1 MARSDTNLR
10 RWRAGMWP
18 SAPPPRPAL
27 GFPGPVGLWDGG
39 ALLSYDQAEHQGFL
53 HDARL
58 RHPPP
63 GAYEQQWEANARRC
77 ERWQRE
83 EDLGRGEVY
92 LDLVA
97 LDLKDIDAV
106 LDFVS
111 TWGVLDIRA
120 LDAPRPSRQWYGVA
134 TEPATPFRVLRHY
147 PGFSDDRRRSRD
159 SSLRS
164 GVLAT
169 AQEQRAAAPNW
180 VVAETLEEFRWGAR
194 AIHDLH
200 AAWLALSEPADPR
213 QVNWANPRM
222 PGRGDDLGRAQSEV
236 ANFFEETMRYA
247 LEGFSPRIWLVD
259 DASERMRYG
268 SLATPEPSEVTL
280 FEVLAIELF
289 SHVAENAPYKLCAN
303 PTCRRTFVRQNGGAV
318 YRQSRTRG
326 VLYCSRVC
334 ANAVA
339 QRRYRQR
346 RAAARPAS

>member
-1 MARSDTNLR
+1 M
-10 RWRAGMWP
+10 
-18 SAPPPRPAL
+18 
-27 GFPGPVGLWDGG
+27 
-39 ALLSYDQAEHQGFL
+39 LSYDQAEHQGFL

-63 GAYEQQWEANARRC
+63 GAYEQQWEANAQRC

-83 EDLGRGEVY
+83 EELGRGEVY

-97 LDLKDIDAV
+97 LDLEDIDAV
-106 LDFVS
+106 LEFVS

-134 TEPATPFRVLRHY
+134 TEPASPFRVLRHY
-147 PGFSDDRRRSRD
+147 PGFGDDRRGGSSD
-159 SSLRS
+159 SSLRRR
-164 GVLAT
+164 VVAT

-180 VVAETLEEFRWGAR
+180 VVAETLEEFCWGAR

-200 AAWLALSEPADPR
+200 AAWRALSTPIDPR
-213 QVNWANPRM
+213 DVSWANPNM
-222 PGRGDDLGRAQSEV
+222 PGPQQALDSAQWEV
-236 ANFFEETMRYA
+236 ADFFERTMRDA

-259 DASERMRYG
+259 DTEERTRYG
-268 SLATPEPSEVTL
+268 SVTRPESSDVTL
-280 FEVLAIELF
+280 FEVLAVELF
-289 SHVAENAPYKLCAN
+289 SHVVENASYKLCAN
-303 PTCRRTFVRQNGGAV
+303 PTCQRMFVRQDGGASF
-318 YRQSRTRG
+318 RQSRTRG

-346 RAAARPAS
+346 RAAARTSS